1 MRAGIDQFIDEPSAP
16 MSETERRALLLTG
29 GAATKVRGALQFAGR
44 AGNLFE
50 SKEEPQEGDSI
61 RAKTLKDSLLAP
73 FRRLQGQT
81 EEPWQIEIDRARA
94 IHQTV
99 DGAMKKF
106 GAPGA
111 FAAQFGI
118 MGYELA
124 VNIAML
130 KTITGA
136 SPWASSGSVN
146 TASKGFMKAWAARAA
161 KEAPEVAKMFM
172 WTYTTTPGTHEERMR
187 AAKVTA
193 MYRATPMVSMGMPS
207 NFTAMAADTALNQII
222 SLNVNPV
229 YAELR
234 DNAKEAAKERGI
246 DWDKANNVQ
255 RAKILREIMTW
266 QQATDVAFDVFTNV
280 LFAQST
286 KSATKAEIQ
295 SFVNE
300 YGKTAEAYAKYL
312 QSRGVNVDA
321 THLTARGMEQAAW
334 LPEMQKEIIGAQG
347 ALPASPRPA
356 APQDGAFSETGLR
369 QVRDRTAAQADL
381 DSSRRAAEVAL
392 AGPRSETPVSPD
404 ARAAMAGAVAR
415 GEALA
420 VPRVNPIL
428 EPEKVQQS
436 AQINTALADQLDGVK
451 VETEAART
459 EKERAVEPQAVS
471 PDVATREGT
480 SRLDE
485 SKHPTVELPIESLKL
500 SADVPNFK
508 EGASE
513 TGEVE
518 PLQGR
523 YERLGTP
530 PVVVWERTNGDREI
544 ITGRHRWNLAKRSG
558 EKTIPAQ
565 VVREADGFTKDDAA
579 IFDAE
584 ANIRDG
590 QGSVKDYANFFKKRG
605 ISREEASSSGL
616 LSREKGRDGYEIG
629 TSASDDLYALFA
641 AGKISPRKAAAIAKQ
656 APGQPE
662 AQKLGMDY
670 AEKHNVEQTEQYM
683 RAVVSMAPKSSDKQ
697 LDLLGWDD
705 SWQIQADKMGRA
717 ASDIR
722 GELSAERTSL
732 KHALSLTG
740 KRQAEVV
747 KKYGFKTGDKDA
759 IKDRVGELERELIS
773 WENWNLDAELTATVR
788 ERAGLPPVEKP
799 AASDSFKLES
809 ASKAELDAEAKRLA
823 DKAKL
828 DDMAIAPLEGRPDAD
843 IGQLRL
849 PGTGG
854 EIDLF
859 NAPKQTAEAAPRTA
873 ADLAKPVAAHAKGA
887 VVEAM
892 RGLAELVKA
901 DPSKLGSGPV
911 MFDEKNYAKAKVH
924 FQKAWVEAKAAG
936 NSVKEFSDYVV
947 AQLGDAIRPFL
958 ARFVEE
964 VERSEEWGD
973 KVADARQVDPNT
985 GLRVTA
991 PMKAVGDQERE
1002 GFGVK
1007 PREPVFTREWDD
1019 AVISE
1024 ARAQISSADKIIAES
1039 RKGQRAV
1046 TDTDIATMLIA
1057 KTERINARVEAAN
1070 AMKANPD
1077 DPAAQKAFTQ
1087 AQERLTEVYEA
1098 IEKAGTTSGRALAA
1112 MKMTMDERYGVVE
1125 NMEWELRAAKGGKE
1139 VTPAERTNLE
1149 RIQQQYVREKA
1160 QYEKQVALAKEQYAD
1175 LEERLGTLE
1184 AQIFYDRDIPRLDPA
1199 TLEKMAEGG
1208 RLYSLGLD
1216 PDRVTSIAKWMLG
1229 KMAKGIKNPNELA
1242 LKHLGEEARPTINA
1256 ARAEAAEMA
1265 AKAGKGA
1272 SKQRTGKTK
1281 GQPTPASEIRD
1292 LYRAQIEAGVREVNE
1307 ATRNVTA
1314 EWNKTHGADAQMT
1327 EKQIRDT
1334 FSDYGKVIPLT
1345 KDEVKRAL
1353 SELRREAQL
1362 TSSIERAMNDLHPL
1376 KTGRQRFPP
1385 TSEARQM
1392 LKTLN
1397 NLLKEKGLN
1406 AVDPERQLKSAM
1418 DARKSRMRD
1427 AIEDKKRAIETLQRL
1442 APNKKPPELDAEGQR
1457 LKAELDRI
1465 TEEYNKVFP
1474 KEKTSLTDQERL
1486 KIATR
1491 AAERSLRDVVKELK
1505 DARNG
1510 IFAMKKRYPN
1520 LPNDEYLAGLR
1531 AKKRIAQQE
1540 VRELRELANP
1550 GMKALQDRIKRIQG
1564 AIRLYDNKLT
1574 TGDFSPR
1581 RVNEVDIS
1589 QNPLAMLEQARLNYL
1604 KAEFNKR
1611 KEEARFSALPPA
1623 EQRIE
1628 RFQEQAKTWFN
1639 YFRNIKS
1646 SYDFSGIGRQGGLMM
1661 LSDPVQWAKS
1671 IPNSLRVYKSEKA
1684 GMEYWEGFKKRSN
1697 YELYAKAKLGIS
1709 PGDGRG
1715 NFGPADDIFR
1725 PDIAAKV
1732 PLVKRHMRSF
1742 AVILNE
1748 MRANLFDK
1756 LLANSENPR
1765 DVSDEKIRRIANL
1778 VNTWTGRGQLP
1789 KGWDAETL
1797 GYIFWA
1803 PRFVSASF
1811 DVATMPVRM
1820 AVGSVFARGNPYRDE
1835 VRKMAAMQ
1843 YVKAIGSLVALYSAS
1858 YAMSFLDEEN
1868 EFYLET
1874 NPTSADFGSIQVPFS
1889 TQKVNPLTWVRP
1901 TATFLARMISGEMLT
1916 AEKQKQQLAPWPWVS
1931 QEAKEAG
1938 YGMRGGIK
1946 ETLYDFAQTKQNPAY
1961 NALLQILTGK
1971 DFYGNDMNR
1980 AWAAFTGIAPLVPT
1994 SAPNLLKSETGIWTD
2009 AKEKRLEKLPV
2020 FAALYVLA
2028 MIGSQPRAS
2037 DYKSPRQLKINL
2049 TKENYAKRVRLAVLR
2064 GTSYKVVKGVIN
2076 STAAPEARAYLE
2088 QFLEEDGA
2096 DALRA
2101 ALKAEFSERRKAQKD
2116 RAGRMR
2122 TDDAESKRRLQLN
2135 RLIRAYEKEQKKQE
2149 EDKRRRGLER
2159 AAQKGQIA

>member
-1 MRAGIDQFIDEPSAP
+1 MATLVLDFIPATLRGVRGNAKMFLEAAFGEDKAQKIRKYTKYSPFIGVITGEFEELDKFLDASGNLRAEAKAWLMESAKEQGGMTGAVIAGVCEGIADTILAIKTMQTLNVGYGQEAVKAGAPWFAKSWSVVKSAAVRAGIMTARTPHDNPKEFAKAYGLSLAYQSTPAISRHFKDTASVIAADIALNSVITVTQVKGLIDAAWAQAEAEGGTP
-16 MSETERRALLLTG
+16 EEVERN
-29 GAATKVRGALQFAGR
+29 AAIYATI
-44 AGNLFE
+44 
-50 SKEEPQEGDSI
+50 SMI
-61 RAKTLKDSLLAP
+61 
-73 FRRLQGQT
+73 QT
-81 EEPWQIEIDRARA
+81 IGSDI
-94 IHQTV
+94 V
-99 DGAMKKF
+99 FGAMTRAFKD
-106 GAPGA
+106 APPPVRDA
-111 FAAQFGI
+111 LEQAKAQ
-118 MGYELA
+118 
-124 VNIAML
+124 
-130 KTITGA
+130 
-136 SPWASSGSVN
+136 
-146 TASKGFMKAWAARAA
+146 
-161 KEAPEVAKMFM
+161 
-172 WTYTTTPGTHEERMR
+172 
-187 AAKVTA
+187 AAKVGNDLPTA
-193 MYRATPMVSMGMPS
+193 KPMPVPVDDSVRGPETNPVLATPERPVLIS
-207 NFTAMAADTALNQII
+207 NQ
-222 SLNVNPV
+222 P
-229 YAELR
+229 
-234 DNAKEAAKERGI
+234 EAARSEEGVRI
-246 DWDKANNVQ
+246 
-255 RAKILREIMTW
+255 
-266 QQATDVAFDVFTNV
+266 
-280 LFAQST
+280 
-286 KSATKAEIQ
+286 SA
-295 SFVNE
+295 
-300 YGKTAEAYAKYL
+300 
-312 QSRGVNVDA
+312 
-321 THLTARGMEQAAW
+321 
-334 LPEMQKEIIGAQG
+334 PEE
-347 ALPASPRPA
+347 PA
-356 APQDGAFSETGLR
+356 A
-369 QVRDRTAAQADL
+369 
-381 DSSRRAAEVAL
+381 
-392 AGPRSETPVSPD
+392 
-404 ARAAMAGAVAR
+404 
-415 GEALA
+415 
-420 VPRVNPIL
+420 RVNPLL
-428 EPEKVQQS
+428 EPERV
-436 AQINTALADQLDGVK
+436 AQAATQAERPAEPQ
-451 VETEAART
+451 TEAARPAEQVAAPEAARPPIEQARDEAGAPRQAPPAEVPLAT
-459 EKERAVEPQAVS
+459 RYTPEQLAEIKAAQEKLVGEMRGPGEAQAAAKPPERTPKEMPEYMSKEEASKRYYSEKDRQRYNKDRQDHQKFLKKMDGYRERRINKLREAFSSDAIESRIEKGEVIGSEKDLVDAKIGASVKVQERINRALGYRLENPAYN
-471 PDVATREGT
+471 PELPPGYTREGD
-480 SRLDE
+480 LY
-485 SKHPTVELPIESLKL
+485 V
-500 SADVPNFK
+500 FK
-508 EGASE
+508 
-513 TGEVE
+513 GEA
-518 PLQGR
+518 Q
-523 YERLGTP
+523 
-530 PVVVWERTNGDREI
+530 
-544 ITGRHRWNLAKRSG
+544 G
-558 EKTIPAQ
+558 EKP
-565 VVREADGFTKDDAA
+565 
-579 IFDAE
+579 
-584 ANIRDG
+584 
-590 QGSVKDYANFFKKRG
+590 
-605 ISREEASSSGL
+605 
-616 LSREKGRDGYEIG
+616 
-629 TSASDDLYALFA
+629 
-641 AGKISPRKAAAIAKQ
+641 
-656 APGQPE
+656 
-662 AQKLGMDY
+662 
-670 AEKHNVEQTEQYM
+670 
-683 RAVVSMAPKSSDKQ
+683 
-697 LDLLGWDD
+697 
-705 SWQIQADKMGRA
+705 
-717 ASDIR
+717 
-722 GELSAERTSL
+722 
-732 KHALSLTG
+732 
-740 KRQAEVV
+740 
-747 KKYGFKTGDKDA
+747 
-759 IKDRVGELERELIS
+759 
-773 WENWNLDAELTATVR
+773 
-788 ERAGLPPVEKP
+788 
-799 AASDSFKLES
+799 
-809 ASKAELDAEAKRLA
+809 
-823 DKAKL
+823 
-828 DDMAIAPLEGRPDAD
+828 
-843 IGQLRL
+843 
-849 PGTGG
+849 
-854 EIDLF
+854 
-859 NAPKQTAEAAPRTA
+859 APRTA

-2064 GTSYKVVKGVIN
+2064 GTFYKVVKGVIN